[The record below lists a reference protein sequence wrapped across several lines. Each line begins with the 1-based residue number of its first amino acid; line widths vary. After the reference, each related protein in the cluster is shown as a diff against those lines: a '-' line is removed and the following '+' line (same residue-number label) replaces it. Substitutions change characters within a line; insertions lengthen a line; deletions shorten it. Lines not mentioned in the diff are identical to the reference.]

1 MKLGKMAR
9 GDLVKVSVGVRSLCC
24 VMARMRGPSLSM
36 GGRRRCWGAGGLA
49 RF

>member
-9 GDLVKVSVGVRSLCC
+9 GDLVKVSVLGVRSLCC

-36 GGRRRCWGAGGLA
+36 GGRH
-49 RF
+49 